1 MAMTPDELAKL
12 DDYRFMRGAAEG
24 NLAFLLDRLT
34 DVMAMIAMHKVYC
47 RIEKGPRAGEGAMD
61 VEEALA
67 LLQDSKDLVQQTMA
81 ELNKPA
87 TS

>member
-1 MAMTPDELAKL
+1 MTMTPDELAKL
-12 DDYRFMRGAAEG
+12 DDYRFMLGAAEG

-81 ELNKPA
+81 ELARPA
-87 TS
+87 NS